1 MRRKTCQSPQ
11 PGLLLWLSVV
21 TWPISAKRRAL
32 RKGDRD
38 SDFLSAKSTTGLSRS
53 DANEGKFPP
62 QLVWSTLG
70 QSRPGQREKSHTMPP
85 GQPQSQRTFR
95 AAACH
100 WRRGLLAGL
109 PPPRPLHRA
118 NCFLASDFPYILLLP
133 TLLAFGKVNQI
144 GMTGSSRNLA
154 CFRGCC
160 LLFLSLNT
168 PGRVLA
174 SRKLKR
180 EKSKSECLYQ
190 TVMHQHSN

>member
-109 PPPRPLHRA
+109 PSSPSA
-118 NCFLASDFPYILLLP
+118 QSQLLLGVRFSLHP
-133 TLLAFGKVNQI
+133 SSPHSPPFGKVNQI
-144 GMTGSSRNLA
+144 EITGSSRNLA

-174 SRKLKR
+174 SRKLK
-180 EKSKSECLYQ
+180 EKPKSECPYQ